1 MMQLSKAL
9 SHKQNQRSSPFVH
22 HPLSRNIASHTITRA
37 SVTKATHVNMHNIAP
52 IDTLGFN
59 AQNRS
64 RDPSTHQNLSPMI
77 TKNQLPLHAKSK
89 YTIVSPI
96 DANQLSAYLQG
107 YDPTL
112 SKFLVE
118 GFKFG
123 FKIPFQGTRQFRFS
137 ENLSSLKGNEFVLW
151 QTINKE

>member
-1 MMQLSKAL
+1 M
-9 SHKQNQRSSPFVH
+9 
-22 HPLSRNIASHTITRA
+22 
-37 SVTKATHVNMHNIAP
+37 TKATHVNMHAYANNAP
-52 IDTLGFN
+52 IDTLDFT

-77 TKNQLPLHAKSK
+77 TKNQLSLHAKSK
-89 YTIVSPI
+89 YSIVSPI

-123 FKIPFQGTRQFRFS
+123 YKIPFQGTSQFRFS
-137 ENLSSLKGNEFVLW
+137 ENL
-151 QTINKE
+151 

>member
-1 MMQLSKAL
+1 
-9 SHKQNQRSSPFVH
+9 
-22 HPLSRNIASHTITRA
+22 
-37 SVTKATHVNMHNIAP
+37 
-52 IDTLGFN
+52 
-59 AQNRS
+59 
-64 RDPSTHQNLSPMI
+64 MI

-151 QTINKE
+151 QTINKELELGRVAGPFASIPFPNLQVFPLGLMSQNIIQGNFDLFTTCHTLNAYQ

>member
-1 MMQLSKAL
+1 
-9 SHKQNQRSSPFVH
+9 
-22 HPLSRNIASHTITRA
+22 
-37 SVTKATHVNMHNIAP
+37 
-52 IDTLGFN
+52 
-59 AQNRS
+59 
-64 RDPSTHQNLSPMI
+64 MI
-77 TKNQLPLHAKSK
+77 TKNQLPLHTKSK

-118 GFKFG
+118 GSKFG

-151 QTINKE
+151 QTINKELELGRVAGPFASIPFPNLQVSPLGLVPKHNPG